1 MANMPLT
8 DIGITPRKASQ
19 FASKGIETVTDL
31 LGYYPTKYLDFRNP
45 ISFAEGKYHQG
56 EHVAIKGKVVS
67 GRVIDGK
74 HYMLRLTDGNTFCTV
89 FWFNQPFRTRQF
101 SVGDVIAL
109 GGVVSWN
116 EQYNNMTMAT
126 PDFVTTDIA
135 SAFSIQPV
143 YRKIK
148 GMSVEYLEDAIKLA
162 MPYTRECSAE
172 TLSLAQMRALRVP
185 PIAEAIH
192 MAHQPTDEKE
202 IRLSRKRRAVDVL
215 YPFCYELEAK
225 KAEAAKVSFCRIKS
239 TRDVLNKMQGVLP
252 FKLTEDQKNAAEHML
267 TEMEHGERVDT
278 LVQGDVG
285 CGKTVV
291 AEICA
296 LAMAMNGFQ
305 CAVMAPTVVLAT
317 QHYEEFSKILGSFG
331 YKTVFLRSGMKAK
344 EEKSVLEEIESGKA
358 QIIVGTHSVI
368 SGKVKYHKLGLT
380 IVDEEHRFGVEQRE
394 ALKQKAKDGVH
405 NVSMS
410 ATPIPR
416 SLANTLYGE
425 GTEIVNIHT
434 MPAGRKPVKTIIWS
448 NENSCYK
455 SVYNQIKEGHQCYIV
470 CPLIEDSDS
479 ETLEGVDSV
488 ETTYKKLTEWFKPY
502 PEVTIKAI
510 SGDMKAKEVQEGIE
524 AFAQNQANILISTT
538 IVEVGV
544 NVPNAT
550 VIVIKNAERFG
561 LAQLHQL
568 RGRVGRSSLQSYCV
582 LLSKDKENERLKT
595 MEATNDGF
603 KIAEKDLELRGTG
616 QILGVKQSGKDAVM
630 PEDRRARDL
639 AEMRRCVADN
649 KHGPR
654 RFLQGKVFGVRPVQN
669 GSAVVEVSRGTLRV
683 MIPAE
688 DFFYFSLMKGIEE
701 NDATTRQRR
710 YLRKAKLMNGAIIN
724 FCPYMEAKSE
734 DGEVVFAGSRQD
746 AMQLQRNRHF
756 FGRNADVQNGSR
768 AIASILS
775 SGPDYVIAEA
785 LGVETSIGA
794 GALSAYEYIDD
805 VSKKFHVGEGIP
817 VVIEDL
823 NVDNENGT
831 VSMRMNRA
839 ILERR
844 ANPAMNIHSL
854 ARNGAYGAT
863 VTSVQDNYY
872 RLIVDVGNIQAR
884 VARTASDE
892 LLTRGDRVTLLV
904 YGYDDKRNYVW
915 GACHKA

>member
-1 MANMPLT
+1 MNENEMLNSTAV
-8 DIGITPRKASQ
+8 
-19 FASKGIETVTDL
+19 ET
-31 LGYYPTKYLDFRNP
+31 NE
-45 ISFAEGKYHQG
+45 AA
-56 EHVAIKGKVVS
+56 VAAAPEENVNAAPVS
-67 GRVIDGK
+67 EP
-74 HYMLRLTDGNTFCTV
+74 
-89 FWFNQPFRTRQF
+89 Q
-101 SVGDVIAL
+101 
-109 GGVVSWN
+109 
-116 EQYNNMTMAT
+116 
-126 PDFVTTDIA
+126 
-135 SAFSIQPV
+135 
-143 YRKIK
+143 
-148 GMSVEYLEDAIKLA
+148 
-162 MPYTRECSAE
+162 
-172 TLSLAQMRALRVP
+172 
-185 PIAEAIH
+185 
-192 MAHQPTDEKE
+192 
-202 IRLSRKRRAVDVL
+202 
-215 YPFCYELEAK
+215 EAK
-225 KAEAAKVSFCRIKS
+225 EATEAAPA
-239 TRDVLNKMQGVLP
+239 DEG
-252 FKLTEDQKNAAEHML
+252 
-267 TEMEHGERVDT
+267 
-278 LVQGDVG
+278 
-285 CGKTVV
+285 
-291 AEICA
+291 
-296 LAMAMNGFQ
+296 
-305 CAVMAPTVVLAT
+305 
-317 QHYEEFSKILGSFG
+317 
-331 YKTVFLRSGMKAK
+331 
-344 EEKSVLEEIESGKA
+344 
-358 QIIVGTHSVI
+358 
-368 SGKVKYHKLGLT
+368 
-380 IVDEEHRFGVEQRE
+380 VDEEVNEVPRATRRFNDDDLAIG
-394 ALKQKAKDGVH
+394 AFIDDGNDMLH
-405 NVSMS
+405 
-410 ATPIPR
+410 
-416 SLANTLYGE
+416 
-425 GTEIVNIHT
+425 
-434 MPAGRKPVKTIIWS
+434 
-448 NENSCYK
+448 
-455 SVYNQIKEGHQCYIV
+455 
-470 CPLIEDSDS
+470 
-479 ETLEGVDSV
+479 VD
-488 ETTYKKLTEWFKPY
+488 
-502 PEVTIKAI
+502 
-510 SGDMKAKEVQEGIE
+510 
-524 AFAQNQANILISTT
+524 
-538 IVEVGV
+538 
-544 NVPNAT
+544 
-550 VIVIKNAERFG
+550 
-561 LAQLHQL
+561 
-568 RGRVGRSSLQSYCV
+568 
-582 LLSKDKENERLKT
+582 
-595 MEATNDGF
+595 
-603 KIAEKDLELRGTG
+603 
-616 QILGVKQSGKDAVM
+616 M

-701 NDATTRQRR
+701 NDATTRQLR

-863 VTSVQDNYY
+863 VTSVQDNHY

>member
-1 MANMPLT
+1 MNENEMLNPTAV
-8 DIGITPRKASQ
+8 
-19 FASKGIETVTDL
+19 ET
-31 LGYYPTKYLDFRNP
+31 N
-45 ISFAEGKYHQG
+45 
-56 EHVAIKGKVVS
+56 
-67 GRVIDGK
+67 
-74 HYMLRLTDGNTFCTV
+74 
-89 FWFNQPFRTRQF
+89 
-101 SVGDVIAL
+101 
-109 GGVVSWN
+109 
-116 EQYNNMTMAT
+116 
-126 PDFVTTDIA
+126 
-135 SAFSIQPV
+135 
-143 YRKIK
+143 
-148 GMSVEYLEDAIKLA
+148 
-162 MPYTRECSAE
+162 
-172 TLSLAQMRALRVP
+172 
-185 PIAEAIH
+185 
-192 MAHQPTDEKE
+192 
-202 IRLSRKRRAVDVL
+202 
-215 YPFCYELEAK
+215 
-225 KAEAAKVSFCRIKS
+225 EAAVAAAPGEN
-239 TRDVLNKMQGVLP
+239 V
-252 FKLTEDQKNAAEHML
+252 NAAPVSEPQEPKEA
-267 TEMEHGERVDT
+267 TE
-278 LVQGDVG
+278 
-285 CGKTVV
+285 
-291 AEICA
+291 A
-296 LAMAMNGFQ
+296 
-305 CAVMAPTVVLAT
+305 APAD
-317 QHYEEFSKILGSFG
+317 EG
-331 YKTVFLRSGMKAK
+331 
-344 EEKSVLEEIESGKA
+344 
-358 QIIVGTHSVI
+358 
-368 SGKVKYHKLGLT
+368 
-380 IVDEEHRFGVEQRE
+380 VDEEVNEVPRATRRFNDDDLAIG
-394 ALKQKAKDGVH
+394 AFIDDGNDMLH
-405 NVSMS
+405 
-410 ATPIPR
+410 
-416 SLANTLYGE
+416 
-425 GTEIVNIHT
+425 
-434 MPAGRKPVKTIIWS
+434 
-448 NENSCYK
+448 
-455 SVYNQIKEGHQCYIV
+455 
-470 CPLIEDSDS
+470 
-479 ETLEGVDSV
+479 VD
-488 ETTYKKLTEWFKPY
+488 
-502 PEVTIKAI
+502 
-510 SGDMKAKEVQEGIE
+510 
-524 AFAQNQANILISTT
+524 
-538 IVEVGV
+538 
-544 NVPNAT
+544 
-550 VIVIKNAERFG
+550 
-561 LAQLHQL
+561 
-568 RGRVGRSSLQSYCV
+568 
-582 LLSKDKENERLKT
+582 
-595 MEATNDGF
+595 
-603 KIAEKDLELRGTG
+603 
-616 QILGVKQSGKDAVM
+616 M

-831 VSMRMNRA
+831 FSLRMNRA

-863 VTSVQDNYY
+863 VTFVQDNYY

>member
-1 MANMPLT
+1 MNENEMLT
-8 DIGITPRKASQ
+8 PTAV
-19 FASKGIETVTDL
+19 ET
-31 LGYYPTKYLDFRNP
+31 NE
-45 ISFAEGKYHQG
+45 AA
-56 EHVAIKGKVVS
+56 VAAVPEENVNAAPVS
-67 GRVIDGK
+67 EP
-74 HYMLRLTDGNTFCTV
+74 
-89 FWFNQPFRTRQF
+89 Q
-101 SVGDVIAL
+101 
-109 GGVVSWN
+109 
-116 EQYNNMTMAT
+116 
-126 PDFVTTDIA
+126 
-135 SAFSIQPV
+135 
-143 YRKIK
+143 
-148 GMSVEYLEDAIKLA
+148 
-162 MPYTRECSAE
+162 
-172 TLSLAQMRALRVP
+172 
-185 PIAEAIH
+185 
-192 MAHQPTDEKE
+192 
-202 IRLSRKRRAVDVL
+202 
-215 YPFCYELEAK
+215 EAK
-225 KAEAAKVSFCRIKS
+225 EATEAAPA
-239 TRDVLNKMQGVLP
+239 DEG
-252 FKLTEDQKNAAEHML
+252 
-267 TEMEHGERVDT
+267 
-278 LVQGDVG
+278 
-285 CGKTVV
+285 
-291 AEICA
+291 
-296 LAMAMNGFQ
+296 
-305 CAVMAPTVVLAT
+305 
-317 QHYEEFSKILGSFG
+317 
-331 YKTVFLRSGMKAK
+331 
-344 EEKSVLEEIESGKA
+344 
-358 QIIVGTHSVI
+358 
-368 SGKVKYHKLGLT
+368 
-380 IVDEEHRFGVEQRE
+380 VDEEVNEVPRATRRFNDDDLAIG
-394 ALKQKAKDGVH
+394 AFIDDGNDMLH
-405 NVSMS
+405 
-410 ATPIPR
+410 
-416 SLANTLYGE
+416 
-425 GTEIVNIHT
+425 
-434 MPAGRKPVKTIIWS
+434 
-448 NENSCYK
+448 
-455 SVYNQIKEGHQCYIV
+455 
-470 CPLIEDSDS
+470 
-479 ETLEGVDSV
+479 VD
-488 ETTYKKLTEWFKPY
+488 
-502 PEVTIKAI
+502 
-510 SGDMKAKEVQEGIE
+510 
-524 AFAQNQANILISTT
+524 
-538 IVEVGV
+538 
-544 NVPNAT
+544 
-550 VIVIKNAERFG
+550 
-561 LAQLHQL
+561 
-568 RGRVGRSSLQSYCV
+568 
-582 LLSKDKENERLKT
+582 
-595 MEATNDGF
+595 
-603 KIAEKDLELRGTG
+603 
-616 QILGVKQSGKDAVM
+616 M

-701 NDATTRQRR
+701 NDATTRQHR

-904 YGYDDKRNYVW
+904 YGHDDKRNYVW

>member
-1 MANMPLT
+1 MNENEMLNPTAV
-8 DIGITPRKASQ
+8 
-19 FASKGIETVTDL
+19 ET
-31 LGYYPTKYLDFRNP
+31 NE
-45 ISFAEGKYHQG
+45 AA
-56 EHVAIKGKVVS
+56 VAAAPEENVNAAPVS
-67 GRVIDGK
+67 EP
-74 HYMLRLTDGNTFCTV
+74 
-89 FWFNQPFRTRQF
+89 Q
-101 SVGDVIAL
+101 
-109 GGVVSWN
+109 
-116 EQYNNMTMAT
+116 
-126 PDFVTTDIA
+126 
-135 SAFSIQPV
+135 
-143 YRKIK
+143 
-148 GMSVEYLEDAIKLA
+148 
-162 MPYTRECSAE
+162 
-172 TLSLAQMRALRVP
+172 
-185 PIAEAIH
+185 
-192 MAHQPTDEKE
+192 
-202 IRLSRKRRAVDVL
+202 
-215 YPFCYELEAK
+215 EAK
-225 KAEAAKVSFCRIKS
+225 EATEAAPA
-239 TRDVLNKMQGVLP
+239 DEG
-252 FKLTEDQKNAAEHML
+252 
-267 TEMEHGERVDT
+267 
-278 LVQGDVG
+278 
-285 CGKTVV
+285 
-291 AEICA
+291 
-296 LAMAMNGFQ
+296 
-305 CAVMAPTVVLAT
+305 
-317 QHYEEFSKILGSFG
+317 
-331 YKTVFLRSGMKAK
+331 
-344 EEKSVLEEIESGKA
+344 
-358 QIIVGTHSVI
+358 
-368 SGKVKYHKLGLT
+368 
-380 IVDEEHRFGVEQRE
+380 VDEEVNEVPRATRRFNDDDLAIG
-394 ALKQKAKDGVH
+394 AFIDDGNDMLH
-405 NVSMS
+405 
-410 ATPIPR
+410 
-416 SLANTLYGE
+416 
-425 GTEIVNIHT
+425 
-434 MPAGRKPVKTIIWS
+434 
-448 NENSCYK
+448 
-455 SVYNQIKEGHQCYIV
+455 
-470 CPLIEDSDS
+470 
-479 ETLEGVDSV
+479 VD
-488 ETTYKKLTEWFKPY
+488 
-502 PEVTIKAI
+502 
-510 SGDMKAKEVQEGIE
+510 
-524 AFAQNQANILISTT
+524 
-538 IVEVGV
+538 
-544 NVPNAT
+544 
-550 VIVIKNAERFG
+550 
-561 LAQLHQL
+561 
-568 RGRVGRSSLQSYCV
+568 
-582 LLSKDKENERLKT
+582 
-595 MEATNDGF
+595 
-603 KIAEKDLELRGTG
+603 
-616 QILGVKQSGKDAVM
+616 M

-669 GSAVVEVSRGTLRV
+669 GSAVVEVSRGTPRV

-831 VSMRMNRA
+831 VSLRMNRA

>member
-1 MANMPLT
+1 MNENEMLNPTAV
-8 DIGITPRKASQ
+8 
-19 FASKGIETVTDL
+19 ET
-31 LGYYPTKYLDFRNP
+31 NE
-45 ISFAEGKYHQG
+45 AA
-56 EHVAIKGKVVS
+56 VAAAPEENVNAAPVS
-67 GRVIDGK
+67 EP
-74 HYMLRLTDGNTFCTV
+74 
-89 FWFNQPFRTRQF
+89 Q
-101 SVGDVIAL
+101 
-109 GGVVSWN
+109 
-116 EQYNNMTMAT
+116 
-126 PDFVTTDIA
+126 
-135 SAFSIQPV
+135 
-143 YRKIK
+143 
-148 GMSVEYLEDAIKLA
+148 
-162 MPYTRECSAE
+162 
-172 TLSLAQMRALRVP
+172 
-185 PIAEAIH
+185 
-192 MAHQPTDEKE
+192 
-202 IRLSRKRRAVDVL
+202 
-215 YPFCYELEAK
+215 EAK
-225 KAEAAKVSFCRIKS
+225 EATEAAPA
-239 TRDVLNKMQGVLP
+239 DEG
-252 FKLTEDQKNAAEHML
+252 
-267 TEMEHGERVDT
+267 
-278 LVQGDVG
+278 
-285 CGKTVV
+285 
-291 AEICA
+291 
-296 LAMAMNGFQ
+296 
-305 CAVMAPTVVLAT
+305 
-317 QHYEEFSKILGSFG
+317 
-331 YKTVFLRSGMKAK
+331 
-344 EEKSVLEEIESGKA
+344 
-358 QIIVGTHSVI
+358 
-368 SGKVKYHKLGLT
+368 
-380 IVDEEHRFGVEQRE
+380 VDEEVNEVPRATRRFNDDDLAIG
-394 ALKQKAKDGVH
+394 AFIDDGNDMLH
-405 NVSMS
+405 
-410 ATPIPR
+410 
-416 SLANTLYGE
+416 
-425 GTEIVNIHT
+425 
-434 MPAGRKPVKTIIWS
+434 
-448 NENSCYK
+448 
-455 SVYNQIKEGHQCYIV
+455 
-470 CPLIEDSDS
+470 
-479 ETLEGVDSV
+479 VD
-488 ETTYKKLTEWFKPY
+488 
-502 PEVTIKAI
+502 
-510 SGDMKAKEVQEGIE
+510 
-524 AFAQNQANILISTT
+524 
-538 IVEVGV
+538 
-544 NVPNAT
+544 
-550 VIVIKNAERFG
+550 
-561 LAQLHQL
+561 
-568 RGRVGRSSLQSYCV
+568 
-582 LLSKDKENERLKT
+582 
-595 MEATNDGF
+595 
-603 KIAEKDLELRGTG
+603 
-616 QILGVKQSGKDAVM
+616 M

-701 NDATTRQRR
+701 NDATTRQLR

-839 ILERR
+839 VLERR

>member
-1 MANMPLT
+1 MNENEMLNPTAV
-8 DIGITPRKASQ
+8 
-19 FASKGIETVTDL
+19 ET
-31 LGYYPTKYLDFRNP
+31 NE
-45 ISFAEGKYHQG
+45 AA
-56 EHVAIKGKVVS
+56 VAAVPEENVNAAPVS
-67 GRVIDGK
+67 EP
-74 HYMLRLTDGNTFCTV
+74 
-89 FWFNQPFRTRQF
+89 Q
-101 SVGDVIAL
+101 
-109 GGVVSWN
+109 
-116 EQYNNMTMAT
+116 
-126 PDFVTTDIA
+126 
-135 SAFSIQPV
+135 
-143 YRKIK
+143 
-148 GMSVEYLEDAIKLA
+148 
-162 MPYTRECSAE
+162 
-172 TLSLAQMRALRVP
+172 
-185 PIAEAIH
+185 
-192 MAHQPTDEKE
+192 
-202 IRLSRKRRAVDVL
+202 
-215 YPFCYELEAK
+215 EAK
-225 KAEAAKVSFCRIKS
+225 EATEAAPA
-239 TRDVLNKMQGVLP
+239 DEG
-252 FKLTEDQKNAAEHML
+252 
-267 TEMEHGERVDT
+267 
-278 LVQGDVG
+278 
-285 CGKTVV
+285 
-291 AEICA
+291 
-296 LAMAMNGFQ
+296 
-305 CAVMAPTVVLAT
+305 
-317 QHYEEFSKILGSFG
+317 
-331 YKTVFLRSGMKAK
+331 
-344 EEKSVLEEIESGKA
+344 
-358 QIIVGTHSVI
+358 
-368 SGKVKYHKLGLT
+368 
-380 IVDEEHRFGVEQRE
+380 VDEEVNEVPRATRRFNDDDLAIG
-394 ALKQKAKDGVH
+394 AFIDDGNDMLH
-405 NVSMS
+405 
-410 ATPIPR
+410 
-416 SLANTLYGE
+416 
-425 GTEIVNIHT
+425 
-434 MPAGRKPVKTIIWS
+434 
-448 NENSCYK
+448 
-455 SVYNQIKEGHQCYIV
+455 
-470 CPLIEDSDS
+470 
-479 ETLEGVDSV
+479 VD
-488 ETTYKKLTEWFKPY
+488 
-502 PEVTIKAI
+502 
-510 SGDMKAKEVQEGIE
+510 
-524 AFAQNQANILISTT
+524 
-538 IVEVGV
+538 
-544 NVPNAT
+544 
-550 VIVIKNAERFG
+550 
-561 LAQLHQL
+561 
-568 RGRVGRSSLQSYCV
+568 
-582 LLSKDKENERLKT
+582 
-595 MEATNDGF
+595 
-603 KIAEKDLELRGTG
+603 
-616 QILGVKQSGKDAVM
+616 M

-701 NDATTRQRR
+701 NDATTRQHR

-904 YGYDDKRNYVW
+904 YGHDDKRNYVW

>member
-1 MANMPLT
+1 MNENDMLNPTAV
-8 DIGITPRKASQ
+8 
-19 FASKGIETVTDL
+19 ETNEAAVAAA
-31 LGYYPTKYLDFRNP
+31 P
-45 ISFAEGKYHQG
+45 G
-56 EHVAIKGKVVS
+56 ENVNAAPVS
-67 GRVIDGK
+67 E
-74 HYMLRLTDGNTFCTV
+74 LR
-89 FWFNQPFRTRQF
+89 
-101 SVGDVIAL
+101 
-109 GGVVSWN
+109 
-116 EQYNNMTMAT
+116 
-126 PDFVTTDIA
+126 
-135 SAFSIQPV
+135 
-143 YRKIK
+143 
-148 GMSVEYLEDAIKLA
+148 
-162 MPYTRECSAE
+162 
-172 TLSLAQMRALRVP
+172 
-185 PIAEAIH
+185 
-192 MAHQPTDEKE
+192 
-202 IRLSRKRRAVDVL
+202 
-215 YPFCYELEAK
+215 EAK
-225 KAEAAKVSFCRIKS
+225 EATEAAPA
-239 TRDVLNKMQGVLP
+239 DEG
-252 FKLTEDQKNAAEHML
+252 
-267 TEMEHGERVDT
+267 
-278 LVQGDVG
+278 
-285 CGKTVV
+285 
-291 AEICA
+291 
-296 LAMAMNGFQ
+296 
-305 CAVMAPTVVLAT
+305 
-317 QHYEEFSKILGSFG
+317 
-331 YKTVFLRSGMKAK
+331 
-344 EEKSVLEEIESGKA
+344 
-358 QIIVGTHSVI
+358 
-368 SGKVKYHKLGLT
+368 
-380 IVDEEHRFGVEQRE
+380 VDEEVNEVPRATRRFNDDDLAIG
-394 ALKQKAKDGVH
+394 AFIDDGNDMLH
-405 NVSMS
+405 
-410 ATPIPR
+410 
-416 SLANTLYGE
+416 
-425 GTEIVNIHT
+425 
-434 MPAGRKPVKTIIWS
+434 
-448 NENSCYK
+448 
-455 SVYNQIKEGHQCYIV
+455 
-470 CPLIEDSDS
+470 
-479 ETLEGVDSV
+479 VD
-488 ETTYKKLTEWFKPY
+488 
-502 PEVTIKAI
+502 
-510 SGDMKAKEVQEGIE
+510 
-524 AFAQNQANILISTT
+524 
-538 IVEVGV
+538 
-544 NVPNAT
+544 
-550 VIVIKNAERFG
+550 
-561 LAQLHQL
+561 
-568 RGRVGRSSLQSYCV
+568 
-582 LLSKDKENERLKT
+582 
-595 MEATNDGF
+595 
-603 KIAEKDLELRGTG
+603 
-616 QILGVKQSGKDAVM
+616 M

-669 GSAVVEVSRGTLRV
+669 GSAAVEVSRGTLRV

-831 VSMRMNRA
+831 VSLRMNRA

>member
-1 MANMPLT
+1 MNENEMLNPTAV
-8 DIGITPRKASQ
+8 
-19 FASKGIETVTDL
+19 ET
-31 LGYYPTKYLDFRNP
+31 N
-45 ISFAEGKYHQG
+45 
-56 EHVAIKGKVVS
+56 
-67 GRVIDGK
+67 
-74 HYMLRLTDGNTFCTV
+74 
-89 FWFNQPFRTRQF
+89 
-101 SVGDVIAL
+101 
-109 GGVVSWN
+109 
-116 EQYNNMTMAT
+116 
-126 PDFVTTDIA
+126 
-135 SAFSIQPV
+135 
-143 YRKIK
+143 
-148 GMSVEYLEDAIKLA
+148 
-162 MPYTRECSAE
+162 
-172 TLSLAQMRALRVP
+172 
-185 PIAEAIH
+185 
-192 MAHQPTDEKE
+192 
-202 IRLSRKRRAVDVL
+202 
-215 YPFCYELEAK
+215 
-225 KAEAAKVSFCRIKS
+225 EAAVAAAPGEN
-239 TRDVLNKMQGVLP
+239 V
-252 FKLTEDQKNAAEHML
+252 NAAPVSEPQEPKEA
-267 TEMEHGERVDT
+267 TE
-278 LVQGDVG
+278 
-285 CGKTVV
+285 
-291 AEICA
+291 A
-296 LAMAMNGFQ
+296 
-305 CAVMAPTVVLAT
+305 APAD
-317 QHYEEFSKILGSFG
+317 EG
-331 YKTVFLRSGMKAK
+331 
-344 EEKSVLEEIESGKA
+344 
-358 QIIVGTHSVI
+358 
-368 SGKVKYHKLGLT
+368 
-380 IVDEEHRFGVEQRE
+380 VDEEVNEVPRATRRFNDDDLAIG
-394 ALKQKAKDGVH
+394 AFIDDGNDMLH
-405 NVSMS
+405 
-410 ATPIPR
+410 
-416 SLANTLYGE
+416 
-425 GTEIVNIHT
+425 
-434 MPAGRKPVKTIIWS
+434 
-448 NENSCYK
+448 
-455 SVYNQIKEGHQCYIV
+455 
-470 CPLIEDSDS
+470 
-479 ETLEGVDSV
+479 VD
-488 ETTYKKLTEWFKPY
+488 
-502 PEVTIKAI
+502 
-510 SGDMKAKEVQEGIE
+510 
-524 AFAQNQANILISTT
+524 
-538 IVEVGV
+538 
-544 NVPNAT
+544 
-550 VIVIKNAERFG
+550 
-561 LAQLHQL
+561 
-568 RGRVGRSSLQSYCV
+568 
-582 LLSKDKENERLKT
+582 
-595 MEATNDGF
+595 
-603 KIAEKDLELRGTG
+603 
-616 QILGVKQSGKDAVM
+616 M

-831 VSMRMNRA
+831 VSLRMNRA

-884 VARTASDE
+884 VACTASDE

>member
-1 MANMPLT
+1 MNENEMLNPTAV
-8 DIGITPRKASQ
+8 
-19 FASKGIETVTDL
+19 ET
-31 LGYYPTKYLDFRNP
+31 N
-45 ISFAEGKYHQG
+45 
-56 EHVAIKGKVVS
+56 
-67 GRVIDGK
+67 
-74 HYMLRLTDGNTFCTV
+74 
-89 FWFNQPFRTRQF
+89 
-101 SVGDVIAL
+101 
-109 GGVVSWN
+109 
-116 EQYNNMTMAT
+116 
-126 PDFVTTDIA
+126 
-135 SAFSIQPV
+135 
-143 YRKIK
+143 
-148 GMSVEYLEDAIKLA
+148 
-162 MPYTRECSAE
+162 
-172 TLSLAQMRALRVP
+172 
-185 PIAEAIH
+185 
-192 MAHQPTDEKE
+192 
-202 IRLSRKRRAVDVL
+202 
-215 YPFCYELEAK
+215 
-225 KAEAAKVSFCRIKS
+225 EAAVAAAPGEN
-239 TRDVLNKMQGVLP
+239 V
-252 FKLTEDQKNAAEHML
+252 NAAPVSEPQEPKEA
-267 TEMEHGERVDT
+267 TE
-278 LVQGDVG
+278 
-285 CGKTVV
+285 V
-291 AEICA
+291 APADE
-296 LAMAMNGFQ
+296 G
-305 CAVMAPTVVLAT
+305 
-317 QHYEEFSKILGSFG
+317 
-331 YKTVFLRSGMKAK
+331 
-344 EEKSVLEEIESGKA
+344 
-358 QIIVGTHSVI
+358 
-368 SGKVKYHKLGLT
+368 
-380 IVDEEHRFGVEQRE
+380 VDEEVNEVPRATRRFNDDDLAIG
-394 ALKQKAKDGVH
+394 AFIDDGNDMLH
-405 NVSMS
+405 
-410 ATPIPR
+410 
-416 SLANTLYGE
+416 
-425 GTEIVNIHT
+425 
-434 MPAGRKPVKTIIWS
+434 
-448 NENSCYK
+448 
-455 SVYNQIKEGHQCYIV
+455 
-470 CPLIEDSDS
+470 
-479 ETLEGVDSV
+479 VD
-488 ETTYKKLTEWFKPY
+488 
-502 PEVTIKAI
+502 
-510 SGDMKAKEVQEGIE
+510 
-524 AFAQNQANILISTT
+524 
-538 IVEVGV
+538 
-544 NVPNAT
+544 
-550 VIVIKNAERFG
+550 
-561 LAQLHQL
+561 
-568 RGRVGRSSLQSYCV
+568 
-582 LLSKDKENERLKT
+582 
-595 MEATNDGF
+595 
-603 KIAEKDLELRGTG
+603 
-616 QILGVKQSGKDAVM
+616 M

-831 VSMRMNRA
+831 VSLRMNRA

>member
-1 MANMPLT
+1 MNENEMLNPTAV
-8 DIGITPRKASQ
+8 
-19 FASKGIETVTDL
+19 ET
-31 LGYYPTKYLDFRNP
+31 NE
-45 ISFAEGKYHQG
+45 AA
-56 EHVAIKGKVVS
+56 VAAAPEENVNAAPVS
-67 GRVIDGK
+67 EP
-74 HYMLRLTDGNTFCTV
+74 
-89 FWFNQPFRTRQF
+89 Q
-101 SVGDVIAL
+101 
-109 GGVVSWN
+109 
-116 EQYNNMTMAT
+116 
-126 PDFVTTDIA
+126 
-135 SAFSIQPV
+135 
-143 YRKIK
+143 
-148 GMSVEYLEDAIKLA
+148 
-162 MPYTRECSAE
+162 
-172 TLSLAQMRALRVP
+172 
-185 PIAEAIH
+185 
-192 MAHQPTDEKE
+192 
-202 IRLSRKRRAVDVL
+202 
-215 YPFCYELEAK
+215 EAK
-225 KAEAAKVSFCRIKS
+225 EATEAAPA
-239 TRDVLNKMQGVLP
+239 DEG
-252 FKLTEDQKNAAEHML
+252 
-267 TEMEHGERVDT
+267 
-278 LVQGDVG
+278 
-285 CGKTVV
+285 
-291 AEICA
+291 
-296 LAMAMNGFQ
+296 
-305 CAVMAPTVVLAT
+305 
-317 QHYEEFSKILGSFG
+317 
-331 YKTVFLRSGMKAK
+331 
-344 EEKSVLEEIESGKA
+344 
-358 QIIVGTHSVI
+358 
-368 SGKVKYHKLGLT
+368 
-380 IVDEEHRFGVEQRE
+380 VDEEVNEVPRATRRFNDDDLAIG
-394 ALKQKAKDGVH
+394 AFIDDGNDMLH
-405 NVSMS
+405 
-410 ATPIPR
+410 
-416 SLANTLYGE
+416 
-425 GTEIVNIHT
+425 
-434 MPAGRKPVKTIIWS
+434 
-448 NENSCYK
+448 
-455 SVYNQIKEGHQCYIV
+455 
-470 CPLIEDSDS
+470 
-479 ETLEGVDSV
+479 VD
-488 ETTYKKLTEWFKPY
+488 
-502 PEVTIKAI
+502 
-510 SGDMKAKEVQEGIE
+510 
-524 AFAQNQANILISTT
+524 
-538 IVEVGV
+538 
-544 NVPNAT
+544 
-550 VIVIKNAERFG
+550 
-561 LAQLHQL
+561 
-568 RGRVGRSSLQSYCV
+568 
-582 LLSKDKENERLKT
+582 
-595 MEATNDGF
+595 
-603 KIAEKDLELRGTG
+603 
-616 QILGVKQSGKDAVM
+616 M

-669 GSAVVEVSRGTLRV
+669 GSAVVEVNRGTLRV

>member
-1 MANMPLT
+1 MNENEMLNPTAV
-8 DIGITPRKASQ
+8 
-19 FASKGIETVTDL
+19 ET
-31 LGYYPTKYLDFRNP
+31 NE
-45 ISFAEGKYHQG
+45 AA
-56 EHVAIKGKVVS
+56 VAAAPEENVNAAPVS
-67 GRVIDGK
+67 EP
-74 HYMLRLTDGNTFCTV
+74 
-89 FWFNQPFRTRQF
+89 Q
-101 SVGDVIAL
+101 
-109 GGVVSWN
+109 
-116 EQYNNMTMAT
+116 
-126 PDFVTTDIA
+126 
-135 SAFSIQPV
+135 
-143 YRKIK
+143 
-148 GMSVEYLEDAIKLA
+148 
-162 MPYTRECSAE
+162 
-172 TLSLAQMRALRVP
+172 
-185 PIAEAIH
+185 
-192 MAHQPTDEKE
+192 
-202 IRLSRKRRAVDVL
+202 
-215 YPFCYELEAK
+215 EAK
-225 KAEAAKVSFCRIKS
+225 EATEAAPA
-239 TRDVLNKMQGVLP
+239 DEG
-252 FKLTEDQKNAAEHML
+252 
-267 TEMEHGERVDT
+267 
-278 LVQGDVG
+278 
-285 CGKTVV
+285 
-291 AEICA
+291 
-296 LAMAMNGFQ
+296 
-305 CAVMAPTVVLAT
+305 
-317 QHYEEFSKILGSFG
+317 
-331 YKTVFLRSGMKAK
+331 
-344 EEKSVLEEIESGKA
+344 
-358 QIIVGTHSVI
+358 
-368 SGKVKYHKLGLT
+368 
-380 IVDEEHRFGVEQRE
+380 VDEEVNEVPRATRRFNDDDLAIG
-394 ALKQKAKDGVH
+394 AFIDDG
-405 NVSMS
+405 N
-410 ATPIPR
+410 
-416 SLANTLYGE
+416 
-425 GTEIVNIHT
+425 
-434 MPAGRKPVKTIIWS
+434 
-448 NENSCYK
+448 
-455 SVYNQIKEGHQCYIV
+455 
-470 CPLIEDSDS
+470 
-479 ETLEGVDSV
+479 
-488 ETTYKKLTEWFKPY
+488 
-502 PEVTIKAI
+502 
-510 SGDMKAKEVQEGIE
+510 DM
-524 AFAQNQANILISTT
+524 LH
-538 IVEVGV
+538 VG
-544 NVPNAT
+544 
-550 VIVIKNAERFG
+550 
-561 LAQLHQL
+561 
-568 RGRVGRSSLQSYCV
+568 
-582 LLSKDKENERLKT
+582 
-595 MEATNDGF
+595 
-603 KIAEKDLELRGTG
+603 
-616 QILGVKQSGKDAVM
+616 M

-710 YLRKAKLMNGAIIN
+710 YLRTAKLMNGAIIN

>member
-1 MANMPLT
+1 MNENEMLNPTAV
-8 DIGITPRKASQ
+8 
-19 FASKGIETVTDL
+19 ETNEAAVAAA
-31 LGYYPTKYLDFRNP
+31 P
-45 ISFAEGKYHQG
+45 G
-56 EHVAIKGKVVS
+56 ENVNAAPVS
-67 GRVIDGK
+67 E
-74 HYMLRLTDGNTFCTV
+74 LR
-89 FWFNQPFRTRQF
+89 
-101 SVGDVIAL
+101 
-109 GGVVSWN
+109 
-116 EQYNNMTMAT
+116 
-126 PDFVTTDIA
+126 
-135 SAFSIQPV
+135 
-143 YRKIK
+143 
-148 GMSVEYLEDAIKLA
+148 
-162 MPYTRECSAE
+162 
-172 TLSLAQMRALRVP
+172 
-185 PIAEAIH
+185 
-192 MAHQPTDEKE
+192 
-202 IRLSRKRRAVDVL
+202 
-215 YPFCYELEAK
+215 EAK
-225 KAEAAKVSFCRIKS
+225 EATEAAPA
-239 TRDVLNKMQGVLP
+239 DEG
-252 FKLTEDQKNAAEHML
+252 
-267 TEMEHGERVDT
+267 
-278 LVQGDVG
+278 
-285 CGKTVV
+285 
-291 AEICA
+291 
-296 LAMAMNGFQ
+296 
-305 CAVMAPTVVLAT
+305 
-317 QHYEEFSKILGSFG
+317 
-331 YKTVFLRSGMKAK
+331 
-344 EEKSVLEEIESGKA
+344 
-358 QIIVGTHSVI
+358 
-368 SGKVKYHKLGLT
+368 
-380 IVDEEHRFGVEQRE
+380 VDEEVNEVPRATRRFNDDDLAIG
-394 ALKQKAKDGVH
+394 AFIDDGNDMLH
-405 NVSMS
+405 
-410 ATPIPR
+410 
-416 SLANTLYGE
+416 
-425 GTEIVNIHT
+425 
-434 MPAGRKPVKTIIWS
+434 
-448 NENSCYK
+448 
-455 SVYNQIKEGHQCYIV
+455 
-470 CPLIEDSDS
+470 
-479 ETLEGVDSV
+479 VD
-488 ETTYKKLTEWFKPY
+488 
-502 PEVTIKAI
+502 
-510 SGDMKAKEVQEGIE
+510 
-524 AFAQNQANILISTT
+524 
-538 IVEVGV
+538 
-544 NVPNAT
+544 
-550 VIVIKNAERFG
+550 
-561 LAQLHQL
+561 
-568 RGRVGRSSLQSYCV
+568 
-582 LLSKDKENERLKT
+582 
-595 MEATNDGF
+595 
-603 KIAEKDLELRGTG
+603 
-616 QILGVKQSGKDAVM
+616 M

-823 NVDNENGT
+823 NVDNENCT
-831 VSMRMNRA
+831 VSLRMNRA

>member
-1 MANMPLT
+1 MNENEMLNPTAV
-8 DIGITPRKASQ
+8 
-19 FASKGIETVTDL
+19 ET
-31 LGYYPTKYLDFRNP
+31 NE
-45 ISFAEGKYHQG
+45 AA
-56 EHVAIKGKVVS
+56 VAAVPEENVNAAPVS
-67 GRVIDGK
+67 EP
-74 HYMLRLTDGNTFCTV
+74 
-89 FWFNQPFRTRQF
+89 Q
-101 SVGDVIAL
+101 
-109 GGVVSWN
+109 
-116 EQYNNMTMAT
+116 
-126 PDFVTTDIA
+126 
-135 SAFSIQPV
+135 
-143 YRKIK
+143 
-148 GMSVEYLEDAIKLA
+148 
-162 MPYTRECSAE
+162 
-172 TLSLAQMRALRVP
+172 
-185 PIAEAIH
+185 
-192 MAHQPTDEKE
+192 
-202 IRLSRKRRAVDVL
+202 
-215 YPFCYELEAK
+215 EAK
-225 KAEAAKVSFCRIKS
+225 EATEAAPA
-239 TRDVLNKMQGVLP
+239 DEG
-252 FKLTEDQKNAAEHML
+252 
-267 TEMEHGERVDT
+267 
-278 LVQGDVG
+278 
-285 CGKTVV
+285 
-291 AEICA
+291 
-296 LAMAMNGFQ
+296 
-305 CAVMAPTVVLAT
+305 
-317 QHYEEFSKILGSFG
+317 
-331 YKTVFLRSGMKAK
+331 
-344 EEKSVLEEIESGKA
+344 
-358 QIIVGTHSVI
+358 
-368 SGKVKYHKLGLT
+368 
-380 IVDEEHRFGVEQRE
+380 VDEEVNEVPRATRRFNDDDLAIG
-394 ALKQKAKDGVH
+394 AFIDDGNDMLH
-405 NVSMS
+405 
-410 ATPIPR
+410 
-416 SLANTLYGE
+416 
-425 GTEIVNIHT
+425 
-434 MPAGRKPVKTIIWS
+434 
-448 NENSCYK
+448 
-455 SVYNQIKEGHQCYIV
+455 
-470 CPLIEDSDS
+470 
-479 ETLEGVDSV
+479 VD
-488 ETTYKKLTEWFKPY
+488 
-502 PEVTIKAI
+502 
-510 SGDMKAKEVQEGIE
+510 
-524 AFAQNQANILISTT
+524 
-538 IVEVGV
+538 
-544 NVPNAT
+544 
-550 VIVIKNAERFG
+550 
-561 LAQLHQL
+561 
-568 RGRVGRSSLQSYCV
+568 
-582 LLSKDKENERLKT
+582 
-595 MEATNDGF
+595 
-603 KIAEKDLELRGTG
+603 
-616 QILGVKQSGKDAVM
+616 M

-669 GSAVVEVSRGTLRV
+669 GSAAVEVSRGTLRV

-844 ANPAMNIHSL
+844 ANPAMSIHSL

>member
-1 MANMPLT
+1 MNENEMLNPTAV
-8 DIGITPRKASQ
+8 
-19 FASKGIETVTDL
+19 ET
-31 LGYYPTKYLDFRNP
+31 NE
-45 ISFAEGKYHQG
+45 AA
-56 EHVAIKGKVVS
+56 VAAVPEENVNAAPVS
-67 GRVIDGK
+67 EP
-74 HYMLRLTDGNTFCTV
+74 
-89 FWFNQPFRTRQF
+89 Q
-101 SVGDVIAL
+101 
-109 GGVVSWN
+109 
-116 EQYNNMTMAT
+116 EQ
-126 PDFVTTDIA
+126 
-135 SAFSIQPV
+135 
-143 YRKIK
+143 
-148 GMSVEYLEDAIKLA
+148 
-162 MPYTRECSAE
+162 
-172 TLSLAQMRALRVP
+172 
-185 PIAEAIH
+185 
-192 MAHQPTDEKE
+192 
-202 IRLSRKRRAVDVL
+202 
-215 YPFCYELEAK
+215 EAK
-225 KAEAAKVSFCRIKS
+225 EATEAAPA
-239 TRDVLNKMQGVLP
+239 DEG
-252 FKLTEDQKNAAEHML
+252 
-267 TEMEHGERVDT
+267 
-278 LVQGDVG
+278 
-285 CGKTVV
+285 
-291 AEICA
+291 
-296 LAMAMNGFQ
+296 
-305 CAVMAPTVVLAT
+305 
-317 QHYEEFSKILGSFG
+317 
-331 YKTVFLRSGMKAK
+331 
-344 EEKSVLEEIESGKA
+344 
-358 QIIVGTHSVI
+358 
-368 SGKVKYHKLGLT
+368 
-380 IVDEEHRFGVEQRE
+380 VDEEVNEVPRATRRFNDDDLAIG
-394 ALKQKAKDGVH
+394 AFIDDGNDMLH
-405 NVSMS
+405 
-410 ATPIPR
+410 
-416 SLANTLYGE
+416 
-425 GTEIVNIHT
+425 
-434 MPAGRKPVKTIIWS
+434 
-448 NENSCYK
+448 
-455 SVYNQIKEGHQCYIV
+455 
-470 CPLIEDSDS
+470 
-479 ETLEGVDSV
+479 VD
-488 ETTYKKLTEWFKPY
+488 
-502 PEVTIKAI
+502 
-510 SGDMKAKEVQEGIE
+510 
-524 AFAQNQANILISTT
+524 
-538 IVEVGV
+538 
-544 NVPNAT
+544 
-550 VIVIKNAERFG
+550 
-561 LAQLHQL
+561 
-568 RGRVGRSSLQSYCV
+568 
-582 LLSKDKENERLKT
+582 
-595 MEATNDGF
+595 
-603 KIAEKDLELRGTG
+603 
-616 QILGVKQSGKDAVM
+616 M

-701 NDATTRQRR
+701 NDATTRQHR

-904 YGYDDKRNYVW
+904 YGHDDKRNYVW

>member
-1 MANMPLT
+1 MNENEMLNSTAV
-8 DIGITPRKASQ
+8 
-19 FASKGIETVTDL
+19 ETNEAAVAAAPEENVTAA
-31 LGYYPTKYLDFRNP
+31 P
-45 ISFAEGKYHQG
+45 
-56 EHVAIKGKVVS
+56 VS
-67 GRVIDGK
+67 EP
-74 HYMLRLTDGNTFCTV
+74 
-89 FWFNQPFRTRQF
+89 Q
-101 SVGDVIAL
+101 
-109 GGVVSWN
+109 
-116 EQYNNMTMAT
+116 
-126 PDFVTTDIA
+126 
-135 SAFSIQPV
+135 
-143 YRKIK
+143 
-148 GMSVEYLEDAIKLA
+148 
-162 MPYTRECSAE
+162 
-172 TLSLAQMRALRVP
+172 
-185 PIAEAIH
+185 
-192 MAHQPTDEKE
+192 
-202 IRLSRKRRAVDVL
+202 
-215 YPFCYELEAK
+215 EAK
-225 KAEAAKVSFCRIKS
+225 EATEAAPA
-239 TRDVLNKMQGVLP
+239 DEG
-252 FKLTEDQKNAAEHML
+252 
-267 TEMEHGERVDT
+267 
-278 LVQGDVG
+278 
-285 CGKTVV
+285 
-291 AEICA
+291 
-296 LAMAMNGFQ
+296 
-305 CAVMAPTVVLAT
+305 
-317 QHYEEFSKILGSFG
+317 
-331 YKTVFLRSGMKAK
+331 
-344 EEKSVLEEIESGKA
+344 
-358 QIIVGTHSVI
+358 
-368 SGKVKYHKLGLT
+368 
-380 IVDEEHRFGVEQRE
+380 VDEEVNEVPRATRRFNDDDLAIG
-394 ALKQKAKDGVH
+394 AFIDDGNDMLH
-405 NVSMS
+405 
-410 ATPIPR
+410 
-416 SLANTLYGE
+416 
-425 GTEIVNIHT
+425 
-434 MPAGRKPVKTIIWS
+434 
-448 NENSCYK
+448 
-455 SVYNQIKEGHQCYIV
+455 
-470 CPLIEDSDS
+470 
-479 ETLEGVDSV
+479 VD
-488 ETTYKKLTEWFKPY
+488 
-502 PEVTIKAI
+502 
-510 SGDMKAKEVQEGIE
+510 
-524 AFAQNQANILISTT
+524 
-538 IVEVGV
+538 
-544 NVPNAT
+544 
-550 VIVIKNAERFG
+550 
-561 LAQLHQL
+561 
-568 RGRVGRSSLQSYCV
+568 
-582 LLSKDKENERLKT
+582 
-595 MEATNDGF
+595 
-603 KIAEKDLELRGTG
+603 
-616 QILGVKQSGKDAVM
+616 M

-669 GSAVVEVSRGTLRV
+669 GSAVVEVSRGTLRI